1 MKRLIFGLV
10 FVALGLFSINYFSKM
25 ENASNDELILHINKD
40 YEDQVLDN
48 SVRKMVNRARSL
60 NDLEK
65 AEVEMRPLSQQYK
78 DRIAPTISLKKAALL
93 FEQAED
99 YLRKAIEIENAVAS
113 PAPQQPMPPIND
125 PENHDNEP
133 IPPPQQQRE
142 LHPLTLVN
150 LNKAVELY
158 EKARKESEKLKDTGD
173 TDFDYHANY
182 LKGEIYYRL
191 LELVADQESAPELFN
206 QTLTYYKYAL
216 RSKNN
221 DMNTVI
227 NIEILIKNQNNLL
240 GNAANPQGRKKQM
253 LNSKKYGIGKS
264 SGN

>member
-1 MKRLIFGLV
+1 MKKLLFGLV

-25 ENASNDELILHINKD
+25 ENASDNELMLRINKD
-40 YEDQVLDN
+40 YEEQVLDN

-99 YLRKAIEIENAVAS
+99 HLRKAIEIENAVAS
-113 PAPQQPMPPIND
+113 PAQPPMPLAND

-133 IPPPQQQRE
+133 IAPPQQQRE
-142 LHPLTLVN
+142 LHPLTSVN
-150 LNKAVELY
+150 LNKAIELY

-173 TDFDYHANY
+173 IDFDYHINY

-216 RSKNN
+216 RSRNN